1 MRLLVDGDG
10 LGDDRRLNML
20 LKVWDVVLRE
30 LDLNYSLFM
39 MVTEDQEDLIKGL
52 VLLLV
57 LDVLIL

>member
-1 MRLLVDGDG
+1 MNKNFFYLCMSDHGITG
-10 LGDDRRLNML
+10 KME
-20 LKVWDVVLRE
+20 LKFFFSY
-30 LDLNYSLFM
+30 YSLFM

>member
-1 MRLLVDGDG
+1 MNKNFFYLCMSDHGITG
-10 LGDDRRLNML
+10 KM
-20 LKVWDVVLRE
+20 E

>member
-1 MRLLVDGDG
+1 ME
-10 LGDDRRLNML
+10 LN
-20 LKVWDVVLRE
+20 
-30 LDLNYSLFM
+30 LNYSLFM